1 MAMPRTDRTTSIA
14 AAVPRFPLAGL
25 LALGTAGLITL
36 LTETMP
42 AGVLPA
48 MSHDLGVSESAAGQT
63 VTTFALGA
71 LLSALPL
78 TRATIGWPRRHL
90 LLSAI
95 SGFAVTN
102 TITALSHNFP
112 LTLASRFIG
121 GVVAG
126 LLWALLAGYA
136 RRMVAPH
143 QRGRAMAIAMAGTP
157 VALSV
162 GVPAA
167 TFLAKVVGWRFAF
180 GLTTAATLALIVW
193 IIATVPNF
201 PGRPKESRLPLAR
214 TLRIPGVAPIL
225 VVTLTFVLAHN
236 TLYTYIAPFLDSLG
250 MADRVDAVL
259 LTFGLLSLASIWIT
273 GALIDRHL
281 RTLMITSCA
290 LFATTALLL
299 GVFTGSPIPVFVGTA
314 VWGLA
319 FGGTATLL
327 QTAVAEAAGAAG
339 DVAQSLLVTGWNT
352 GIAGSGI
359 LGGLLLGGPG
369 ASYLGWSALALLL
382 PTLAIVAGARRNGFP
397 AHPLH
402 HAETTPG

>member
-1 MAMPRTDRTTSIA
+1 MPRTDRTTSMA
-14 AAVPRFPLAGL
+14 APVTRFPLAGL

-63 VTTFALGA
+63 VTAFALGA

-90 LLSAI
+90 LLSAV
-95 SGFAVTN
+95 SGLAVTN

-136 RRMVAPH
+136 RRMVAPQH
-143 QRGRAMAIAMAGTP
+143 RGRAMAIAMAGTP

-167 TFLAKVVGWRFAF
+167 AFLAKVVGWRFAF

-193 IIATVPNF
+193 IIAAVPNF
-201 PGRPKESRLPLAR
+201 PGRPKGSRLPLAR

-225 VVTLTFVLAHN
+225 LVTVTFVLAHN

-259 LTFGLLSLASIWIT
+259 LTFGVLSLASIWIT
-273 GALIDRHL
+273 GVLIDRHL
-281 RTLMITSCA
+281 RILMITSCA
-290 LFATTALLL
+290 LFATAALLL
-299 GVFTGSPIPVFVGTA
+299 GVFTGSPVPVFVGTA

-327 QTAVAEAAGAAG
+327 QTAVAEAADAAG
-339 DVAQSLLVTGWNT
+339 DVAQSLLVTGWNI

-359 LGGLLLGGPG
+359 LGALLLGGPG
-369 ASYLGWSALALLL
+369 AHYLTWAAIALLL
-382 PTLAIVAGARRNGFP
+382 PTLAIVVGARRNAFP
-397 AHPLH
+397 ARPLH
-402 HAETTPG
+402 HAETTPR

>member
-14 AAVPRFPLAGL
+14 TPGPWFPLSGL

-63 VTTFALGA
+63 VTAFALGA

-126 LLWALLAGYA
+126 LIWALLAGYA
-136 RRMVAPH
+136 RRMVAPQ
-143 QRGRAMAIAMAGTP
+143 QRGKAMAIAMAGTP

-167 TFLAKVVGWRFAF
+167 TFLAKAVGWRYAF

-225 VVTLTFVLAHN
+225 LVTLIFVLAHN

-273 GALIDRHL
+273 GAFIDRHL

-290 LFATTALLL
+290 LFATAALLL
-299 GVFTGSPIPVFVGTA
+299 GILTGSPVPVFVGTA

-339 DVAQSLLVTGWNT
+339 DVAQSLLVTAWNT

-382 PTLAIVAGARRNGFP
+382 PTLTIVVGARRNAFP
-397 AHPLH
+397 PHTLRDTA
-402 HAETTPG
+402 TTPK